1 MKVNLA
7 VQIFSRSV
15 AKSLKFC
22 REVLKLPEFSESE
35 PTEEFLLV
43 VNDIFDILNSRS
55 PKGIKCRAPLRESNQ
70 QYWSPCFEKTKEF
83 FMGLTN
89 GHTDKSLV
97 RNDPKKAGFLGI
109 ICNIEAHKKIF
120 TNVVLNGPLH
130 YLLTYKLSQ
139 DHIILA

>member
-43 VNDIFDILNSRS
+43 VNDIFDLLNSRS
-55 PKGIKCRAPLRESNQ
+55 PKCSAPLRESNQ
-70 QYWSPCFEKTKEF
+70 QFWTTYLSSVTLRCDQQHCIQCECFAT
-83 FMGLTN
+83 G
-89 GHTDKSLV
+89 
-97 RNDPKKAGFLGI
+97 
-109 ICNIEAHKKIF
+109 
-120 TNVVLNGPLH
+120 
-130 YLLTYKLSQ
+130 
-139 DHIILA
+139 